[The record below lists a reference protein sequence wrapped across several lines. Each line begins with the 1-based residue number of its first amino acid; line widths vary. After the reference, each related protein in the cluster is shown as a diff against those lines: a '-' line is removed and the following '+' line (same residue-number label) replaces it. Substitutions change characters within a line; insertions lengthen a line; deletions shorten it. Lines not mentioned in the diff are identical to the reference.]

1 MSTMPTE
8 PTRFFGCHG
17 NPMSDLD
24 DLLDSLAQK
33 VAEKVTVRLAQA
45 EATGPRQKLFSVEQA
60 ATYLG
65 RTPEAVRHM
74 ISSGKLTAVRIDTR
88 ISLDKEDL
96 DKLICQSKETGY

>member
-1 MSTMPTE
+1 M
-8 PTRFFGCHG
+8 RI
-17 NPMSDLD
+17 PMSMDLD
-24 DLLDSLAQK
+24 DLLDSLAEK
-33 VAEKVTVRLAQA
+33 VAEKVTVKLAQA

-74 ISSGKLTAVRIDTR
+74 ITSGKLTAVRIDTR

-96 DKLICQSKETGY
+96 DKLIHESKETGY